1 MYLYIFHLDTV
12 RVPGPEDGFHQF
24 GQLCPI
30 PTYLYIY
37 ICALYISISISI
49 YLCPIY
55 SHKNVFKLSLKEK
68 GDRFK
73 ESVIKMEKSSEPV
86 IENGKG
92 ERQLLLL
99 LAPLQLGV

>member
-30 PTYLYIY
+30 PTYL
-37 ICALYISISISI
+37 SI